1 MDVTPSTHS
10 GPTDAQVN
18 SVFGGGFGEW
28 RQQAG
33 TLELNVTNTMVAG
46 FEYTMAIILH
56 NPMVAKTS
64 LFAALQVEAYPVRND
79 LDPETFSVP
88 VGSARAYST
97 ATLSNY
103 AAYQIYWYE
112 LRPVYI
118 REIDFLLSMV
128 NQSKPFPCAL
138 NRINVAL
145 MLNVPLLA
153 TCKHPM
159 ANVYNFTPSVS
170 ISGLTGTTSDDDT
183 VIVEGAPFALAASSW
198 TKSSGT
204 LVLTP
209 SFLHETIA
217 GQQYDFS
224 FVVTNQAEGQL
235 APDVSMAVDTI
246 QPYKA
251 TQASYLG
258 GMYLHSHHTSDAF
271 MIEEE
276 VQPLFI
282 RSAGF
287 YSQSTVRQ
295 NTSHPCADNLITVV
309 LVVNVPLYARCRTNI
324 TVSGLTGTATPDNY
338 FLHAVSAF
346 ASSPASLSPKSWD
359 RGTGTLIVS
368 AEGADIDGGLDGVTQ
383 ISFQYRV
390 ENRAEA
396 QAAPLLTVHGSF
408 DKTLTTDGLG
418 GWVDGWDDALN
429 AVEGI
434 KIFLSTIT
442 SSATSAQSDSD
453 CFVSFLVHGVWTMEE
468 EHFSSAAQGQQIHT
482 EHLLSSAPSAMMIRL
497 SGTLGTLDDWGF
509 YSIATTSSR
518 GQTQSEFPGI
528 LRTVAVS
535 PYGPSGAASSVTPE
549 YWLGDD
555 TGVSQSRTWMLTAA
569 SELTSSTGNWS
580 AGTPVQDQYVA
591 TTAWGDSQT
600 TASFQTGQDIHEP
613 TTQAHFPGYVQAPH
627 IQYTL
632 AGQSSPWPC
641 DVNTVTVIF
650 QSNVPLLARCKP
662 TLTVSGLQE
671 VQGGGPAGVA
681 AGEIDVNFWNGAF
694 QSHITAPI
702 NNVMKRGVFD
712 KSAGTLT
719 VNVTELLNN
728 VYQLGGAQDT
738 LMFTFQVVNRY
749 KNSDGDY
756 LSSGNTLNM
765 QYSFE
770 SASIGGLQQTA
781 SVDVSGSSRAFLFE
795 THESVTSANSYTID
809 VDRGFAS
816 EDTSTYLNLVH
827 VKLGDAVPLFI
838 RPAYFMVKVPSCTFQ
853 FDCV

>member
-1 MDVTPSTHS
+1 
-10 GPTDAQVN
+10 
-18 SVFGGGFGEW
+18 
-28 RQQAG
+28 
-33 TLELNVTNTMVAG
+33 
-46 FEYTMAIILH
+46 MAIILH

-103 AAYQIYWYE
+103 TAYQIERLE

-118 REIDFLLSMV
+118 REIDLHVSMV

-209 SFLHETIA
+209 SFLNETIA

-251 TQASYLG
+251 KQASYLG
-258 GMYLHSHHTSDAF
+258 GVYLHSHHTSDAF

-346 ASSPASLSPKSWD
+346 ASSHPASLSPKSWD

-368 AEGADIDGGLDGVTQ
+368 AEGTDIDGGLDGVTQ

-408 DKTLTTDGLG
+408 DKTWTMGLG
-418 GWVDGWDDALN
+418 GL
-429 AVEGI
+429 
-434 KIFLSTIT
+434 
-442 SSATSAQSDSD
+442 
-453 CFVSFLVHGVWTMEE
+453 
-468 EHFSSAAQGQQIHT
+468 
-482 EHLLSSAPSAMMIRL
+482 
-497 SGTLGTLDDWGF
+497 
-509 YSIATTSSR
+509 
-518 GQTQSEFPGI
+518 
-528 LRTVAVS
+528 
-535 PYGPSGAASSVTPE
+535 
-549 YWLGDD
+549 
-555 TGVSQSRTWMLTAA
+555 MLPAA

-613 TTQAHFPGYVQAPH
+613 TTQAHFPGYVQAPK

-756 LSSGNTLNM
+756 LSSGNTLQM

>member
-1 MDVTPSTHS
+1 
-10 GPTDAQVN
+10 
-18 SVFGGGFGEW
+18 
-28 RQQAG
+28 
-33 TLELNVTNTMVAG
+33 
-46 FEYTMAIILH
+46 MAIILH

-258 GMYLHSHHTSDAF
+258 GMYLHSHLTSDAF

-346 ASSPASLSPKSWD
+346 ASSHSAPLSPKSWD

-368 AEGADIDGGLDGVTQ
+368 AEGTDIDGGLDGVTQ

-408 DKTLTTDGLG
+408 DKTWTMGLG
-418 GWVDGWDDALN
+418 GL
-429 AVEGI
+429 
-434 KIFLSTIT
+434 
-442 SSATSAQSDSD
+442 
-453 CFVSFLVHGVWTMEE
+453 
-468 EHFSSAAQGQQIHT
+468 
-482 EHLLSSAPSAMMIRL
+482 
-497 SGTLGTLDDWGF
+497 
-509 YSIATTSSR
+509 
-518 GQTQSEFPGI
+518 
-528 LRTVAVS
+528 
-535 PYGPSGAASSVTPE
+535 
-549 YWLGDD
+549 
-555 TGVSQSRTWMLTAA
+555 MLPAA

>member
-1 MDVTPSTHS
+1 
-10 GPTDAQVN
+10 
-18 SVFGGGFGEW
+18 
-28 RQQAG
+28 
-33 TLELNVTNTMVAG
+33 
-46 FEYTMAIILH
+46 MAIILH

-64 LFAALQVEAYPVRND
+64 LFAALQVEVYPVRND

-103 AAYQIYWYE
+103 TAYQIERLE

-118 REIDFLLSMV
+118 REIDLHVSMV

-209 SFLHETIA
+209 SFLNETIA

-251 TQASYLG
+251 KQASYLG
-258 GMYLHSHHTSDAF
+258 GVYLHSHHTSDAF

-295 NTSHPCADNLITVV
+295 NTSHPCAENLITVV

-346 ASSPASLSPKSWD
+346 ASSHPASLSPKSWD

-408 DKTLTTDGLG
+408 DKTWTMGLG
-418 GWVDGWDDALN
+418 GL
-429 AVEGI
+429 
-434 KIFLSTIT
+434 
-442 SSATSAQSDSD
+442 
-453 CFVSFLVHGVWTMEE
+453 
-468 EHFSSAAQGQQIHT
+468 
-482 EHLLSSAPSAMMIRL
+482 
-497 SGTLGTLDDWGF
+497 
-509 YSIATTSSR
+509 
-518 GQTQSEFPGI
+518 
-528 LRTVAVS
+528 
-535 PYGPSGAASSVTPE
+535 
-549 YWLGDD
+549 
-555 TGVSQSRTWMLTAA
+555 MLPAA

-613 TTQAHFPGYVQAPH
+613 TTQAHFPGYVQAPK

-756 LSSGNTLNM
+756 LSSGNTLQM

-827 VKLGDAVPLFI
+827 VERGDAVPLFI